1 MKIYNTLSRQKEVF
15 KPIIEN
21 HVGMYVCGPTVYGDP
36 HLGHARPAISFDVI
50 FRYFKH
56 LGLKTRYVRNI
67 TDVGHLENDAD
78 DGEDKVSKKAR
89 SEKLEPMEIAHFYT
103 EKYHECL
110 KKLNC
115 LPPSIEP
122 RASGHIIEQIEMI
135 ERIIQ
140 NGYAYVVNGSVYMD
154 VIKYNKK
161 YNYGVLSGRKLE
173 DNIEGTRKLEAQSE
187 KKHSADFAL
196 WKKASDTHIMK
207 WNSPWSLG
215 FPGWHIECS
224 AMSKKYLGDHFD
236 IHGGGL
242 DLIFPHHEA
251 EICQSFAAD
260 LCHPANY
267 WIHNNL
273 ITIDGQKMGK
283 SLANFINL
291 EEFFTGNHKMLTQA
305 YSPMAIRFFI
315 LQAHYRSTLDFSN
328 DALKASEKGF
338 SKLMSAMETL
348 QTLLPS
354 KNSSNNLSA
363 YVNQLEKNCYA
374 AMNDDFNT
382 PILISHLFD
391 GVKVINT
398 IKNEKVKI
406 SNNDLEKLKT
416 IFHTFVTDILGLIL
430 VKKEEEGDLT
440 NKVMSL
446 MLQLRENAKKN
457 RDFEAADLIRDELEK
472 IGIQIEDSRTGSS
485 WKKNNIPK

>member
-1 MKIYNTLSRQKEVF
+1 MSRKINIYNSLTRKKEVF
-15 KPIIEN
+15 TPIVEN

-67 TDVGHLENDAD
+67 TDVGHLENDSD

-115 LPPSIEP
+115 LTPSIEP

-140 NGYAYVVNGSVYMD
+140 NGYAYVVNGSVYMN
-154 VIKYNKK
+154 VIKYNEK
-161 YNYGVLSGRKLE
+161 YHYGVLSGRKIE
-173 DNIEGTRKLEAQSE
+173 DNIEGTRKLESQSE

-207 WNSPWSLG
+207 WNSPWGLG

-291 EEFFTGNHKMLTQA
+291 EEFFTGNHEKLTQP
-305 YSPMAIRFFI
+305 YSPMTIRFFI
-315 LQAHYRSTLDFSN
+315 LQAHYRGTLDFSD
-328 DALKASEKGF
+328 DALKAAEKGLK
-338 SKLMSAMETL
+338 KLFNGINMLKDLAAKKEKTANVNELME
-348 QTLLPS
+348 
-354 KNSSNNLSA
+354 K
-363 YVNQLEKNCYA
+363 CYA
-374 AMNDDFNT
+374 AMDDDFNT

-391 GVKVINT
+391 GVRLINSAKIGKEQLT
-398 IKNEKVKI
+398 EKCI
-406 SNNDLEKLKT
+406 EKLT
-416 IFHTFVTDILGLIL
+416 LMFNTFLTNILGLKL
-430 VKKEEEGDLT
+430 NK
-440 NKVMSL
+440 NKVNNEVTDDL
-446 MLQLRENAKKN
+446 MQLILNLRSDAKSNK
-457 RDFEAADLIRDELEK
+457 DFKTADTIRDKLKE
-472 IGIQIEDSRTGSS
+472 IGIKIKDHREGTNWEQI
-485 WKKNNIPK
+485 N